1 MSWRVGYRNLNTQ
14 ARLIVQERLLE
25 ENANLSNAVEK
36 LNRDVVKVYLSVS
49 KF

>member
-1 MSWRVGYRNLNTQ
+1 MSGRVGYRNLNTQ

-49 KF
+49 EL